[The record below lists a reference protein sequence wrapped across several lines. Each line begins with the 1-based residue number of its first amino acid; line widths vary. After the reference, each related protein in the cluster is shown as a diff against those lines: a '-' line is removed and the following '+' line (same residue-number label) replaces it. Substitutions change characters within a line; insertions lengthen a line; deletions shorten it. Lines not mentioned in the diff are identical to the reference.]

1 MRFLPRSS
9 TVACEAGVGSGA
21 EPRCNGR
28 RTACRA
34 ADSRLRLL
42 MAHRK
47 RCAGRDSFK
56 VEESDRYRY
65 GVPIVSAGGS
75 GGRSTKPACEG
86 STPSRDATVTGTA
99 RAARCAAGPHP
110 FGCHKGRRTPQ
121 KTALARGSS
130 AALPKRGFAVRVGT
144 RAPQGR
150 AMAAHWAHTPARQRT
165 RFDSGSENGD
175 NARCDAAL
183 IRPAAVVRVHVS
195 PLRDRLAVGQLRFE
209 RRRRAF
215 ESCARNPRGTRR
227 LVTAAGLHPAEKS
240 SILLSRTARRAPVGS
255 RGLYPRR
262 PGSTPGRRTK
272 HAA

>member
-1 MRFLPRSS
+1 MSFLPRST

-47 RCAGRDSFK
+47 WCAGRDSFE

-86 STPSRDATVTGTA
+86 STPSRDAIETGTA
-99 RAARCAAGPHP
+99 HTSRCAAGA
-110 FGCHKGRRTPQ
+110 RTPP
-121 KTALARGSS
+121 KITGSFALARGSS

-150 AMAAHWAHTPARQRT
+150 AMAARWAHTPARQRT
-165 RFDSGSENGD
+165 RFDSGPCNGD

-195 PLRDRLAVGQLRFE
+195 PLRDRLAAGHLRLE
-209 RRRRAF
+209 RRRGA
-215 ESCARNPRGTRR
+215 
-227 LVTAAGLHPAEKS
+227 L
-240 SILLSRTARRAPVGS
+240 APCGQ
-255 RGLYPRR
+255 
-262 PGSTPGRRTK
+262 
-272 HAA
+272 H